1 MEPTLLHA
9 EPKLLPGEIV
19 SLIGIPLTLGGKL
32 TAFENFFAEIAASCQ
47 SDQTSTKG
55 RPRGSACGRSAGA
68 PGWPRASQSRPPLT
82 MTRKAQASS
91 AQAAATK
98 VLAWSYGRSSVGG
111 T

>member
-55 RPRGSACGRSAGA
+55 IQRDIKLTNMPAQHAQKDRISLGRS
-68 PGWPRASQSRPPLT
+68 
-82 MTRKAQASS
+82 
-91 AQAAATK
+91 
-98 VLAWSYGRSSVGG
+98 
-111 T
+111 